1 MPEAAS
7 LHVTNRILVV
17 EDDDQVRRS
26 IKLFLRGRGYDVDA
40 YSSAAE
46 LLSLHPRPRA
56 DCLLIDYKM
65 ARMDGLDLLK
75 RLRAEGDETPALMLT
90 GFFSQ
95 TLRDRAIDVGF
106 TDVMEKPT
114 GAQALMSKIS
124 SILDA
129 ARNTV
134 SRRRDPQ
141 QDQ

>member
-7 LHVTNRILVV
+7 LHATQCILLV

-26 IKLFLRGRGYDVDA
+26 IKLFLRGRGYAVDA

-46 LLSLHPRPRA
+46 LLSLHPRPNA
-56 DCLLIDYKM
+56 DFMLIDYKM

-75 RLRAEGDETPALMLT
+75 RLRAEGDDTPALMLT
-90 GFFSQ
+90 GYFSQ
-95 TLRDRAIDVGF
+95 TLRERAIDVGYA
-106 TDVMEKPT
+106 DVMEKPT

-129 ARNTV
+129 AKNSVT
-134 SRRRDPQ
+134 RRRDPRS
-141 QDQ
+141 DQ